1 MSKKTVLS
9 FLTLSGLI
17 LASVPVAAEGT
28 APIDS
33 STPLAIVPPTSQA
46 EATPTV
52 PSSQK
57 SASIQTTS
65 PAAPNDSS
73 DIPSTQPSQSS
84 QPSQPSEPATQL
96 NEPVTPVA
104 PSEPASGTSSSSDS
118 SSSSSSNQ
126 QPTSPSSGETKVS
139 ASSGNQNSLK
149 SQKPIGNPDA
159 STAPAYS
166 VKQDDPN
173 ASANLSA
180 ISPGAPVVTE
190 SGYTIIGT
198 FDSNPIIQNQDGST
212 AVVPADKVG
221 AIVNPD
227 KTVTVKTFSG
237 EEKTLP
243 ITGEKTSAVGLIG
256 GLILMLV
263 SVLGYLGLKRKMK
276 A

>member
-33 STPLAIVPPTSQA
+33 STPLEIVPPTSQA

-104 PSEPASGTSSSSDS
+104 PSEPASGTSSSS
-118 SSSSSSNQ
+118 SSSNQ

-149 SQKPIGNPDA
+149 SQKPIGNSDA
-159 STAPAYS
+159 STAPAYP

-173 ASANLSA
+173 ASANFSA
-180 ISPGAPVVTE
+180 ISPAAPVVTE

>member
-33 STPLAIVPPTSQA
+33 STPLEIVPPTSQA

-52 PSSQK
+52 PSSQE

-73 DIPSTQPSQSS
+73 DIPST

-149 SQKPIGNPDA
+149 NQKPIGNPDA
-159 STAPAYS
+159 STAPAYP

-180 ISPGAPVVTE
+180 ISPAAPVVTE
-190 SGYTIIGT
+190 SGHTIIGT

>member
-33 STPLAIVPPTSQA
+33 STPLEIVPPTSQA

-52 PSSQK
+52 PSSQQ
-57 SASIQTTS
+57 SAAIHTTS
-65 PAAPNDSS
+65 PAALNDSS
-73 DIPSTQPSQSS
+73 DIPST

-126 QPTSPSSGETKVS
+126 QPTSPSSG
-139 ASSGNQNSLK
+139 NQNSLK
-149 SQKPIGNPDA
+149 SQKPIENPDA
-159 STAPAYS
+159 STAPAYP

-180 ISPGAPVVTE
+180 ISPAAPVVTE

-212 AVVPADKVG
+212 AVVPADEVG

>member
-33 STPLAIVPPTSQA
+33 STPLEIVPPTSQA
-46 EATPTV
+46 EGTPTV
-52 PSSQK
+52 PSSQE

-73 DIPSTQPSQSS
+73 DIPSTQPTQPS

-126 QPTSPSSGETKVS
+126 QPTSPSSG
-139 ASSGNQNSLK
+139 NQNSLK

-159 STAPAYS
+159 STYPAYP

-180 ISPGAPVVTE
+180 ISPAAPVVTE
-190 SGYTIIGT
+190 SGHTIIGT

-256 GLILMLV
+256 GLILVLV